1 MRLPI
6 GKIAEYTSADYL
18 VEPRDLEK
26 EACGI
31 TWDSREVKP
40 GFVYVAL
47 PGERVDGHDFVESAL
62 RSGAVAALVM
72 HELSDAALETAKAE
86 GAAILRVDETAQA
99 FTALARGWRGH
110 LQGKVIALTGS
121 MGKTTTKNLVRDVLS
136 TTFNTVATKANQN
149 NELGVPRT
157 LLEANADTEFVVVE
171 MGMRGLGQLE
181 ELCSFVKP
189 DISLITNVGECHM
202 ELLGSKENIAR
213 AKAEVLDAL
222 TEGSGIAVLNAA
234 DGYCAKQRE

>member
-18 VEPRDLEK
+18 VKPWDLEK

-72 HELSDAALETAKAE
+72 HELSDAALEAAKAE
-86 GAAILRVDETAQA
+86 GAAILRVDETAAA

-110 LQGKVIALTGS
+110 LQG
-121 MGKTTTKNLVRDVLS
+121 
-136 TTFNTVATKANQN
+136 Q
-149 NELGVPRT
+149 
-157 LLEANADTEFVVVE
+157 
-171 MGMRGLGQLE
+171 
-181 ELCSFVKP
+181 
-189 DISLITNVGECHM
+189 
-202 ELLGSKENIAR
+202 
-213 AKAEVLDAL
+213 
-222 TEGSGIAVLNAA
+222 
-234 DGYCAKQRE
+234 GYCAYGIDGQNHDEKPRA